1 MEETDIAEV
10 VLNRTVGSRASA
22 IFSYRI
28 PPQLRERVQPGQLVW
43 VPLRNQLMQGVV
55 LYITP
60 ASAAASSAP
69 SHKLREISDIADPE
83 ATIPETGLLLA
94 QWVAETTLAP
104 LAVVVRLLLP
114 PGVGQ
119 DAVPSWRVTPHGA
132 TVDPSTLPTY
142 ERGVLYYLQQRG
154 ETTEPDLLHALR
166 VNKSKLR
173 EVCLLL
179 HEQEMV
185 ESGQQIT
192 PPKVRPRSEQCARLL
207 IAPEDLEE
215 TLDALRLAT
224 KQQKVVGWLAEQ
236 FPIPTP
242 SPVPFSRIAEATGA
256 NSGTLRGLEKKGI
269 LAIEKREVLRGPLTA
284 AAAPD
289 LDERNYRYDEIT
301 VPPLTAG
308 QRQVW
313 EKLATALQALDAQQ
327 EQGQGP
333 GQQEQATGERV
344 FLLHGVTGSGK
355 TEIYLR
361 AAAQVLRSGRQ
372 VVVLVPEIALTVQLV
387 RRFAARFPGQVAV
400 LHSGLSPGERYDE
413 WRRVR
418 RGDAPLVIGS
428 RSAIFAPVAAPGLI
442 IVDEEHEPGYK
453 NDTTPRYHARSVAL
467 RLGKITGSVVVL
479 GSATPAIE
487 SYHAAHS
494 GQFTLL
500 EMPERIGSTTGS
512 DGLPYVQILP
522 LPRVHLVDMRQEI
535 QSGNNS
541 IFSGSLLQALA
552 TVLDRREQAILFLNR
567 RGAAQF
573 VLCRD
578 CGQVI
583 RCPNC
588 GTPMILHYRPEP
600 PPRHPP
606 DAAKQ
611 AEKQTEVQQVLLCHS
626 CSHSELLPSFC
637 LQCLSPRIKSFGI
650 GTQRVEEEVA
660 RLFPHARPMR
670 WDHDSA
676 TGKDAHSRL
685 FDKFS
690 RREADVLIGTQMIS
704 RGLDMP
710 HVSLVGVVAA
720 DTGLYLP
727 DFRSGERTFQLMTQ
741 VAGRAGRRTA
751 GAHVIIQ
758 TYAPEH
764 YALQAAQEHDYHA
777 FYVQEIS
784 FRRQT
789 GYPPFGHLVRFV
801 YAHKDREQCQQT
813 AADLAARLRATIK
826 RLSLKGWEVIGP
838 APAYLRQ
845 LRGNWRWH
853 LLIRTPPQQT
863 PLARSLARLLDEIG
877 PTANGWEIDGEP
889 VNVL

>member
-28 PPQLRERVQPGQLVW
+28 PPRLRERIQAGQLVW

-55 LYITP
+55 LHITP
-60 ASAAASSAP
+60 ASSAASSASP
-69 SHKLREISDIADPE
+69 YKLREIADIADPE

-104 LAVVVRLLLP
+104 LAVVVQSLLP

-132 TVDPSTLPTY
+132 IVDPSVLPTY
-142 ERGVLYYLQQRG
+142 ERGVLYYLQQHG
-154 ETTEPDLLHALR
+154 ETTEPDLLHTLR
-166 VNKSKLR
+166 VSKSKLR

-179 HEQEMV
+179 HEQEMI

-192 PPKVRPRSEQCARLL
+192 PPKVRPRREQCARL
-207 IAPEDLEE
+207 IITPEDLEK
-215 TLDALRLAT
+215 TLDSLRFAT

-242 SPVPFSRIAEATGA
+242 SPVPFSWIAEATGA
-256 NSGTLRGLEKKGI
+256 SSNILHGLEKKGI
-269 LAIEKREVLRGPLTA
+269 VLIEKREVLRGPLTA
-284 AAAPD
+284 AADPD
-289 LDERNYRYDEIT
+289 SDADDYRNEETT

-313 EKLATALQALDAQQ
+313 EKLATAIQTLNAQQ
-327 EQGQGP
+327 ERGQG
-333 GQQEQATGERV
+333 QEQATGERV

-372 VVVLVPEIALTVQLV
+372 IVVLVPEIALTVQLV

-442 IVDEEHEPGYK
+442 IVDEEHEPSYK
-453 NDTTPRYHARSVAL
+453 NNTPPRYHTRSVAL
-467 RLGKITGSVVVL
+467 RLGEISGSVVVL

-487 SYHAAHS
+487 SYHAARS

-500 EMPERIGSTTGS
+500 EMPERIGRTTGS
-512 DGLPYVQILP
+512 DGLPHSQILP

-552 TVLDRREQAILFLNR
+552 TALDRREQVILFLNR

-583 RCPNC
+583 RCPDC

-600 PPRHPP
+600 PSRHPP

-611 AEKQTEVQQVLLCHS
+611 TAKQTEVQQVLLCHS

-637 LQCLSPRIKSFGI
+637 PQCLSPRIKSFGI
-650 GTQRVEEEVA
+650 GTQRVEEEVV
-660 RLFPHARPMR
+660 RLFPYARPMR

-685 FDKFS
+685 FDKFL

-704 RGLDMP
+704 RGLDLP

-727 DFRSGERTFQLMTQ
+727 DFRSGERTFQLLTQ

-751 GAHVIIQ
+751 GAQVIIQ

-801 YAHKDREQCQQT
+801 YAHKDREHCQQ
-813 AADLAARLRATIK
+813 AAANLAARLRATIK
-826 RLSLKGWEVIGP
+826 RLSLKGWDVIGP

-877 PTANGWEIDGEP
+877 PAANGWEIDGEP